1 MKTLID
7 NSQQSTDHGN
17 KPVDDLDAFL
27 AGYKPASS
35 QMTVSEGA
43 KPPVITPSLSK
54 PLENTIQYYKTGK
67 KAGQPKPNKTVQAP
81 VTGNA
86 SSPAVSSNPVAQS
99 GTVNSTLITGAL
111 FIMLVDL
118 VLPMIIAF
126 VNNQVSKVQIEASS
140 LGLDDKQKKDF
151 EKLADE
157 VVKQFNLQA
166 NPAVIL
172 AVSMGGIYMMN
183 TVLQRSLAQQ
193 KLKVSKPGTFKP
205 EY

>member
-7 NSQQSTDHGN
+7 NSQQSTVN
-17 KPVDDLDAFL
+17 TPIDDLDAFL
-27 AGYKPASS
+27 AGYKPASA

-43 KPPVITPSLSK
+43 KPPTVNPALSK

-67 KAGQPKPNKTVQAP
+67 KAGQPKPTKAP
-81 VTGNA
+81 GTGSA
-86 SSPAVSSNPVAQS
+86 SGTPAVTASPVAQS
-99 GTVNSTLITGAL
+99 GTVNSTLISGAL

-126 VNNQVSKVQIEASS
+126 VNNQVSKTQIEASS

-172 AVSMGGIYMMN
+172 AVSMGGVYMMN
-183 TVLQRSLAQQ
+183 VVLQRSLAEQ
-193 KLKVSKPGTFKP
+193 KMKVNKTTPFKP
-205 EY
+205 QY